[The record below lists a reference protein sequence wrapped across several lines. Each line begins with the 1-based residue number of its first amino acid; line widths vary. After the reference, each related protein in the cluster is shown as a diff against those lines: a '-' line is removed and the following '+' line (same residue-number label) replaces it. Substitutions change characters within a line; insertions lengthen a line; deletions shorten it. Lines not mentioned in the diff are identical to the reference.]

1 MQCSVN
7 GKNIKHMRAAGVL
20 TINLNTMRE
29 QFEATLT
36 GTDGP
41 VDGIVSPLSLKNYPQ
56 AYEFKSLDDTLHLVI
71 AIDNKG
77 KWQRIDGTEPYLSGW
92 VDELAEQIA
101 ITE

>member
-1 MQCSVN
+1 MY
-7 GKNIKHMRAAGVL
+7 IADVL
-20 TINLNTMRE
+20 FINLNTMKE

-41 VDGIVSPLSLKNYPQ
+41 VDGIVNRLSLKNYAQ

-71 AIDNKG
+71 AMDPKSR
-77 KWQRIDGTEPYLSGW
+77 WQRIDGTEPYLSGW

-101 ITE
+101 ITK

>member
-1 MQCSVN
+1 M
-7 GKNIKHMRAAGVL
+7 HLAGVL
-20 TINLNTMRE
+20 SINLNIMKE

-41 VDGIVSPLSLKNYPQ
+41 VDGIVNPLSLKNYSQ

-71 AIDNKG
+71 AMNNKS

-92 VDELAEQIA
+92 VNELAEQVIVA
-101 ITE
+101 NKHTV

>member
-1 MQCSVN
+1 MH
-7 GKNIKHMRAAGVL
+7 IAGVL
-20 TINLNTMRE
+20 IINLNTMKE

-41 VDGIVSPLSLKNYPQ
+41 VDGIVNPLSLKNYSQ

-71 AIDNKG
+71 AMDNKNR
-77 KWQRIDGTEPYLSGW
+77 WQRIDGTEPYLSGW

-101 ITE
+101 VAR

>member
-1 MQCSVN
+1 M
-7 GKNIKHMRAAGVL
+7 K
-20 TINLNTMRE
+20 E

-41 VDGIVSPLSLKNYPQ
+41 VDGVVSPLSLKNYSQ

-71 AIDNKG
+71 AMDNKSR
-77 KWQRIDGTEPYLSGW
+77 WQRIDGTEPYLSGW

-101 ITE
+101 VAK